1 MTCLR
6 IVIPI
11 LLAALTATALAD
23 PTTDSDG
30 PASNGNGRAIDPT
43 WRYNPWTG
51 EAIDRDEDVPDRT
64 PVEVLRAFF
73 DGYRRRDK
81 EVIGDCLA
89 LERILADIVNQ
100 GIDRTEGL
108 TPKVRKVLKEKMVKE
123 STRRLAP
130 VVLDVMV
137 SPEMMKEYPPPD
149 RKDIAMIGRLY
160 KQEVIGDTA
169 RLIPGSGLQKGADII
184 VLERIDGRWKITRLP
199 GIMGR
204 R

>member
-1 MTCLR
+1 MTYLR

-11 LLAALTATALAD
+11 LLAVLAATALAD
-23 PTTDSDG
+23 PATDSDE

-149 RKDIAMIGRLY
+149 RKDIAMIDRLY

>member
-1 MTCLR
+1 M
-6 IVIPI
+6 
-11 LLAALTATALAD
+11 LTAAVAVIVMAPRPAFAQDAPESGAAD
-23 PTTDSDG
+23 P
-30 PASNGNGRAIDPT
+30 PKIDPS
-43 WRYNPWTG
+43 WNYNPWTG
-51 EAIDRDEDVPDRT
+51 EPIVRDDPTPDRT
-64 PVEVLRAFF
+64 PVEVLRVFF

-81 EVIGDCLA
+81 DVIADCLA
-89 LERILADIVNQ
+89 LEKILADIVNQ

-108 TPKVRKVLKEKMVKE
+108 TPKVRKVLKEKMVSE

-149 RKDIAMIGRLY
+149 RKDIAMIDRLY
-160 KQEVIGDTA
+160 KQEIIGDTA

-199 GIMGR
+199 GIMGK
-204 R
+204 